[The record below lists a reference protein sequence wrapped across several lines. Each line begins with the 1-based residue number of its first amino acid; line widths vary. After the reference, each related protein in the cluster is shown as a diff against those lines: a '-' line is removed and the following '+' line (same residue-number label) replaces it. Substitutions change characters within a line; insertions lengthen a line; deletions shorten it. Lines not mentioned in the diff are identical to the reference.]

1 MDEQT
6 GDFFLPQD
14 SEQLMEPS
22 NAPIIMPPPV
32 EDGYEF
38 AGGEAQE
45 VSGDDIF
52 FAGPPADNAA
62 VLVPPPPAEYAPPP
76 TDADP
81 FGAPVLV
88 SHEAAVVEEDAEEK
102 EISPMAKWNQ
112 EWQVTLKERKEEENT
127 TKAKLAETAAKEM
140 EEFHAQRQIKRDTK
154 MAKNRADEQ
163 QKLEAME
170 ADLENDNS
178 WQRVNK
184 MVDFQQDESG
194 NDVTRMRDVM
204 LTLKNDTEKAAALA

>member
-1 MDEQT
+1 
-6 GDFFLPQD
+6 
-14 SEQLMEPS
+14 ME
-22 NAPIIMPPPV
+22 APIDQPIVMPPP
-32 EDGYEF
+32 EEGFEF
-38 AGGEAQE
+38 AGGEPVQE
-45 VSGDDIF
+45 VAGDDLF

-62 VLVPPPPAEYAPPP
+62 VLVPPPPEEYAPPPP

-88 SHEAAVVEEDAEEK
+88 GHESAPVVAEEEK

-112 EWQVTLKERKEEENT
+112 EWQVTLKERKDAENAAR
-127 TKAKLAETAAKEM
+127 AKLSEQAGKDM
-140 EEFHAQRQIKRDTK
+140 EDFHAQRQVKKDTK

-184 MVDFQQDESG
+184 MVDFQQETVEEG
-194 NDVTRMRDVM
+194 MDVTRMRDVM
-204 LTLKNDTEKAAALA
+204 LSLKNDPAKAEALS